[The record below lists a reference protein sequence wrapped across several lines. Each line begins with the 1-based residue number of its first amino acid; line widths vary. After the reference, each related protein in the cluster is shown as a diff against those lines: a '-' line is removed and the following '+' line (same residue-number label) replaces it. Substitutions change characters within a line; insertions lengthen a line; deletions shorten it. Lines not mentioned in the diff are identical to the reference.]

1 MPDLFYTVIT
11 FIVGLISGVSLTV
24 WKYRNH
30 ILPIV
35 SEILK
40 AYEDEK
46 ITFHEMLSVLITAYS
61 LYRKEDIHKIVLETI
76 QYLKQRYNLD

>member
-1 MPDLFYTVIT
+1 MG
-11 FIVGLISGVSLTV
+11 GLIGGVAITV
-24 WKYRNH
+24 WKYRNY
-30 ILPIV
+30 ILPIT

-61 LYRKEDIHKIVLETI
+61 LYRKEDMKKIVLETI